1 VAPAARRAP
10 NPTDAAFFRGATSLP
25 IVVTGPVQLLGAADV
40 RRLAA
45 ELDLRPTR
53 QRGQNFVIDANTV
66 RRIVRESGV
75 DLNDIVVE
83 VGPGLGS
90 LTLALLEVADRVVA
104 IEVDR
109 RLAAQLP
116 ATIAA
121 HAGDRADR
129 CEVVEADALRVDGVP
144 GPPPTALVANLPY
157 NVSVPVLLHLL
168 TVLPSLEKGLV
179 MVQAEVA
186 DRLAAPPGS
195 RTYGVP
201 SVKAAWFADVRR
213 AGAVGRNVFWPAP
226 NVDSG
231 LVAWTRR
238 EPPATTATREQVFTV
253 VDAAFAQRRKTL
265 RGALARLAGSAPAA
279 EDALRA
285 AGVDPTARGEVLD
298 VTAFARIA
306 EALASTP
313 RKRPEGALRAEA
325 ERFRGDPGN
334 S

>member
-1 VAPAARRAP
+1 MV
-10 NPTDAAFFRGATSLP
+10 GSE
-25 IVVTGPVQLLGAADV
+25 VQLLGPTDV

-45 ELDLRPTR
+45 ELDLRPTK

-75 DLNDIVVE
+75 GPDDVVVE

-90 LTLALLEVADRVVA
+90 LTLALREVADRVVA
-104 IEVDR
+104 IEADDL
-109 RLAAQLP
+109 LATRLP
-116 ATIAA
+116 ATIAER
-121 HAGDRADR
+121 AGDRAGR
-129 CEVVEADALRVDGVP
+129 SEVVHADALRVDGLP

-186 DRLAAPPGS
+186 DRLAAGPGS
-195 RTYGVP
+195 RTYGIP

-238 EPPATTATREQVFTV
+238 EPPATSATREQVFMV

-265 RGALARLAGSAPAA
+265 RAALSGLAGSAPAA
-279 EDALRA
+279 EAALRA
-285 AGVDPTARGEVLD
+285 ADVDPGARGEVLD
-298 VTAFARIA
+298 VAAYARIA
-306 EALASTP
+306 EALA
-313 RKRPEGALRAEA
+313 AEA
-325 ERFRGDPGN
+325 PA
-334 S
+334 